1 LRDDIIRQVRINAG
15 KAYSFRF
22 LTLERRKYDSSENIE
37 IASVKRNKLALLLEI
52 VLEVTLL
59 AHVRVIAGSMMGN
72 VPRLALQLQRTAS
85 DRYVSLDGRTWC
97 IDSSCR
103 PSLATDGMHRNASRA
118 SNNASTRVARL
129 PRLTKHI

>member
-1 LRDDIIRQVRINAG
+1 
-15 KAYSFRF
+15 
-22 LTLERRKYDSSENIE
+22 
-37 IASVKRNKLALLLEI
+37 VKRNKLALLLEI

-103 PSLATDGMHRNASRA
+103 PPIVVRPSLATDGMRRNASRA